1 VSRAVLSVQARRDL
15 DDIFDYIWQDNPP
28 AATRQIHRIR
38 RTIELLASQ
47 PLLGEKRDDLR
58 PKLRVF
64 SERKYVI
71 ADYPQPDGVEVVTI
85 KHGARDIDALF
96 RQGER

>member
-1 VSRAVLSVQARRDL
+1 MSRAVLSVQARRDL

-28 AATRQIHRIR
+28 AATQQIDRLR

-58 PKLRVF
+58 PNLRIF

-71 ADYPQPDGVEVVTI
+71 AYYPQPDGVEVVTI
-85 KHGARDIDALF
+85 IHGARDIDALF